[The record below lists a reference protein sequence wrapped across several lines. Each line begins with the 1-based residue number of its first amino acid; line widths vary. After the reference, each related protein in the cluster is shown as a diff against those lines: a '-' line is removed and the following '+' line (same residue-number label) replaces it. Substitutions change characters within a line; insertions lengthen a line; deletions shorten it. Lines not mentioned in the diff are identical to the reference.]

1 MTAFTGVNLRQGG
14 GYWELSG
21 PMPINR
27 SSSSCR
33 ACKKVIY
40 KNSMVMVRD
49 GRKMRFFYHQECF
62 RGDADPRTQSGEGIN
77 SLEKNLKVFQ
87 PEPPDDVGHG
97 KWSTTRGYQ
106 PVASSV
112 CYMGK
117 HGATTTTRLV
127 RSSHVGPKN
136 SPTKN
141 KTPSKN
147 RKTKTTKKKTKLKK

>member
-1 MTAFTGVNLRQGG
+1 
-14 GYWELSG
+14 
-21 PMPINR
+21 
-27 SSSSCR
+27 
-33 ACKKVIY
+33 
-40 KNSMVMVRD
+40 MVMVRD

-77 SLEKNLKVFQ
+77 STFTDPNYKEYHKELAPDVSGLEKNLKVFQ

-117 HGATTTTRLV
+117 NGATTTTRLV
-127 RSSHVGPKN
+127 RSSHVVPKN